1 MEKSSDFEEIK
12 FCTDKTDIKSCFSSE
27 NLNFLLYKYKK
38 GEMMTSPHKKLNEI
52 LFAAQG
58 TVRIYGIKSTGDLFP
73 VNQQKA
79 PIILGDIEFSQKGN
93 PPFYTEAV
101 TDVICLALPL
111 EPYENTLHS
120 DVKFLN
126 TLLKSYGE
134 KLRLF
139 AFVDAASDTIEER
152 VMLYLKNISPE
163 GEING
168 IEGAVL
174 KLRCSRRQLQR
185 VLKKLC
191 EKGSLEKIGKGR
203 YRLSSKKKNYPYDE

>member
-1 MEKSSDFEEIK
+1 MEKSSSVEEIK
-12 FCTDKTDIKSCFSSE
+12 FWTDKTDIKSCFSTE
-27 NLNFLLYKYKK
+27 NINFLIYKYAK
-38 GEMMTSPHKKLNEI
+38 GEMITSPHKKLREI
-52 LFAAQG
+52 LFAVQG

-79 PIILGDIEFSQKGN
+79 PIILGDMEFAQKGN

-111 EPYENTLHS
+111 EPYEETLHK

-126 TLLKSYGE
+126 TLLLSYGE

-139 AFVDAASDTIEER
+139 AFVDAAADTIEER
-152 VMLYLKNISPE
+152 VLLYLKNICPE

-185 VLKKLC
+185 VVKKLC
-191 EKGSLEKIGKGR
+191 ENGSLEKLGKGR
-203 YRLSSKKKNYPYDE
+203 YRLSSNKNNTSYND